1 MDGRTVKSLI
11 DGLDKMIANPVTE
24 LDYQDDFTL
33 LISIMLSAQTTDK
46 KVNDISPELFENYP
60 NPDSIKEEDYEKIE
74 SIIRPLGLS
83 KTKAN
88 NIIKIASLIKE
99 QFGGKIPS
107 TYEDLIKLPGI
118 GNKTAKVFLVEF
130 YKQNYFPV
138 DTHVKRVA
146 TRLGKVNEKDSPEV
160 VEKKMSQFFKN
171 IDLAKRHQQFV
182 LHGRYTCVARK
193 PKCEQCSLTSL
204 CKYYKESV

>member
-1 MDGRTVKSLI
+1 VKSLI
-11 DGLDKMIANPVTE
+11 DGLDKMIAKPVTE
-24 LDYQDDFTL
+24 LDYQDDYTL

>member
-1 MDGRTVKSLI
+1 MKSLI

-46 KVNDISPELFENYP
+46 KVNDISPELFKKYP
-60 NPDSIKEEDYEKIE
+60 NPDYIKEEDYEKIE

-99 QFGGKIPS
+99 HFGGKVPS
-107 TYEDLIKLPGI
+107 TYKDLITLPGI

-130 YKQNYFPV
+130 YQQNYFPV

>member
-1 MDGRTVKSLI
+1 MKSLI

-46 KVNDISPELFENYP
+46 KVNNISPELFKKYP
-60 NPDSIKEEDYEKIE
+60 NPDYIKEEDYEKIE

-99 QFGGKIPS
+99 HFGGKVPS
-107 TYEDLIKLPGI
+107 TYKDLITLPGI

-130 YKQNYFPV
+130 YQQNYFPV

>member
-1 MDGRTVKSLI
+1 MKSLI

-74 SIIRPLGLS
+74 SIIRPLGHS

-204 CKYYKESV
+204 CKYYKESF

>member
-1 MDGRTVKSLI
+1 MKSLI
-11 DGLDKMIANPVTE
+11 DGLDKMIAKPVTE
-24 LDYQDDFTL
+24 LDYQDDYTL

-204 CKYYKESV
+204 CKYYKESF

>member
-1 MDGRTVKSLI
+1 MKSLI

-46 KVNDISPELFENYP
+46 KVNDISPELFKKYP
-60 NPDSIKEEDYEKIE
+60 NPDYIKEEDYENIE

-99 QFGGKIPS
+99 HFGGKVPS
-107 TYEDLIKLPGI
+107 TYKDLITLPGI

-130 YKQNYFPV
+130 YQQNYFPV

-193 PKCEQCSLTSL
+193 PKCEQCLLTSL

>member
-1 MDGRTVKSLI
+1 MKSLI

-46 KVNDISPELFENYP
+46 KVNNISPELFKKYP
-60 NPDSIKEEDYEKIE
+60 NPDYIKEEDYENIE

-99 QFGGKIPS
+99 HFGGKVPS
-107 TYEDLIKLPGI
+107 TYKDLITLPGI

-130 YKQNYFPV
+130 YQQNYFPV

>member
-1 MDGRTVKSLI
+1 MKSLI

-46 KVNDISPELFENYP
+46 KVNNISPELFKKYP
-60 NPDSIKEEDYEKIE
+60 NPDYIKEEDYEKIE

-99 QFGGKIPS
+99 HFGGKVPS
-107 TYEDLIKLPGI
+107 TYKDLITLPGI

-130 YKQNYFPV
+130 YQQNYFPV

-193 PKCEQCSLTSL
+193 PKCEQCLLTSL

>member
-1 MDGRTVKSLI
+1 MKSLI

>member
-1 MDGRTVKSLI
+1 MKSLI
-11 DGLDKMIANPVTE
+11 DGLDKMIAKPVTE
-24 LDYQDDFTL
+24 LDYQDDYTL